1 MFAVFRRVVVFG
13 VAGLLS
19 TSVWADLPAT
29 YDLRDYGWITPTEDQ
44 GQLGTCWA
52 FATTTVYQS
61 SLLRNGLASD
71 PASPALDLSIW
82 HLATRNGNELDLT
95 YPYDGWGGLHNY
107 SVGYWTRGAGEWKA
121 AGDSLS
127 AGGGAVMVSTNPLNV
142 YPTQAV
148 DNHENL
154 APYVP
159 PAVEPLAPYHLEQS
173 FMLKQSNSGPLT
185 LEFRDQVKQNVAAH
199 GATAIAMWAGGE
211 VEHFSDFYN
220 ATDHTFRYTGT
231 SAQNHAVTVA
241 GWDDNKVVTVNG
253 VTSTGA
259 WLIQNSW
266 GTDFG
271 DDGYFWVAYDDTKMG
286 AMTLSV
292 DVGLGGIY
300 SPTVLQNQI
309 FAPTATLGG
318 GAGNEAEAASKMLS
332 PTDEMLLALG
342 LYVGAGSQFSIS
354 IYDDWNDGPEGEAM
368 ETLNNLSVDSEGYIE
383 FTLNSPLM
391 LHGGDA
397 VYIVV
402 DFGNGLAQPIFL
414 DSKSLTLEGVSS
426 FAGLSWYSLGD
437 GEWTDLSEDG
447 DGIFFLKGLT
457 AVPEP
462 GTTLLVLVG
471 LVFVGWRVR
480 GLSAKFQSTPNSAD
494 GLY

>member
-13 VAGLLS
+13 VAGFLS
-19 TSVWADLPAT
+19 TSVWADLPAS
-29 YDLRDYGWITPTEDQ
+29 YDLRDYGWITPTENQ

-61 SLLRNGLASD
+61 SLLRNGLATD
-71 PASPALDLSIW
+71 PSSPELDLSIW

-95 YPYDGWGGLHNY
+95 FPYDGWGGLHNY
-107 SVGYWTRGAGEWKA
+107 SVGYWTRGVGEWKA

-142 YPTQAV
+142 YPIGPVA
-148 DNHENL
+148 DHENL
-154 APYVP
+154 TPYVP
-159 PAVEPLAPYHLEQS
+159 PAAEPLAPYHLEQS
-173 FMLKQSNSGPLT
+173 FMLRQTNSGAMSIA
-185 LEFRDQVKQNVAAH
+185 FRDQVKANVAAH

-231 SAQNHAVTVA
+231 ADQNHAVTVA

-266 GTDFG
+266 GSDWG

-286 AMTLSV
+286 MMTLSV
-292 DVGLGGIY
+292 DVGMGNIY

-309 FAPTATLGG
+309 FAPSTWLGG
-318 GAGNEAEAASKMLS
+318 TAGQDAEAASKMLS
-332 PTDEMLLALG
+332 ATDETLLALG
-342 LYVGAGSQFSIS
+342 LYVGAGSQFSIT
-354 IYDDWNDGPEGEAM
+354 IYDDWNDGPLGEALA
-368 ETLNNLSVDSEGYIE
+368 EINNLSVDSEGYVE
-383 FTLNSPLM
+383 FSLNSPLA
-391 LHGGDA
+391 LHAGDA
-397 VYIVV
+397 VYVVV
-402 DFGNGLAQPIFL
+402 DFGNGLLQPIYV
-414 DSKSLTLEGVSS
+414 DSKSLTLEGYSS
-426 FAGLSWYSLGD
+426 FMNLSWYSVGGGD
-437 GEWTDLSEDG
+437 WNDLAEDG
-447 DGIFFLKGLT
+447 TGIFFMKGLT

-462 GTTLLVLVG
+462 GTVVLL
-471 LVFVGWRVR
+471 FVGIAVIALRRRRKMLVN
-480 GLSAKFQSTPNSAD
+480 A
-494 GLY
+494 